1 MFCALDQLKVCSKG
15 SPSVTLGKDYLREQ
29 SFFKNLQTL
38 PLQHLKVGAQV
49 MLVSNIDI
57 PRGLINGSRGAISG
71 FDEYSRK
78 ELHAIATDG
87 ARAALSTY
95 FDQNSY
101 RSCERGP
108 NGELIK
114 KVRLPEVKFVAL
126 GSPAAK
132 DGKNDSESDDIPPYT
147 VLPARWD
154 METILPSGAIEVL
167 ERVQIPL
174 ALAWAATVHKAQ
186 GMTLDRAAVDVSGAF
201 AAGQA
206 YVGLSRCRS
215 PEGLQILGHGGR
227 YAMRRAIKCCPIVRQ
242 FDAVLQRR
250 WEFTVSS
257 SQLVIPEYPDSDDCF
272 TDAEEQLGVESE
284 EDMGGDTRLG
294 GGVMRI
300 KREEEEAA
308 VKIKEEEEAVEIK
321 QEEEE
326 EEEEAIGIKE
336 EEEFDRL
343 FRPKKKLKYAFES
356 RHSGRFN
363 I

>member
-1 MFCALDQLKVCSKG
+1 
-15 SPSVTLGKDYLREQ
+15 
-29 SFFKNLQTL
+29 
-38 PLQHLKVGAQV
+38 

-57 PRGLINGSRGAISG
+57 PNGLVNGSRGAISG
-71 FDEYSRK
+71 FEEYSRK
-78 ELHAIATDG
+78 ELHAIAADG

-101 RSCERGP
+101 LSYERGP
-108 NGELIK
+108 DGDWIR
-114 KVRLPEVKFVAL
+114 KVRLPQVKFVAL

-132 DGKNDSESDDIPPYT
+132 DGKNDSDSEPDDIRPYT

-154 METILPSGAIEVL
+154 METTLPSGAIEVL

-186 GMTLDRAAVDVSGAF
+186 GMTLDRATVDIDGAF

-227 YAMRRAIKCCPIVRQ
+227 YAMRRAIRCCPIVRQ
-242 FDAVLQRR
+242 FSAVLQRK

-257 SQLVIPEYPDSDDCF
+257 SQLVIPEYPDSDDYF
-272 TDAEEQLGVESE
+272 TDAEEWHSVKSE
-284 EDMGGDTRLG
+284 EDMMRRLG
-294 GGVMRI
+294 GAVRV
-300 KREEEEAA
+300 KREEEEA
-308 VKIKEEEEAVEIK
+308 VGVKEEEAMEIK

-326 EEEEAIGIKE
+326 EGAIRIKEEEGAIRIKEEKGAIRMKEEE

-343 FRPKKKLKYAFES
+343 FRPKKKLKYGFGS
-356 RHSGRFN
+356 RLPGHFN